1 MGSGKTVK
9 RKMSLSPE
17 VQTVFRIESD
27 PDQPTPEFR
36 WTGSCFSCTHAARA
50 IPIPT
55 DEVADH
61 IGPRVEFIS

>member
-9 RKMSLSPE
+9 RKMSAFPRSSDS
-17 VQTVFRIESD
+17 VRIESD